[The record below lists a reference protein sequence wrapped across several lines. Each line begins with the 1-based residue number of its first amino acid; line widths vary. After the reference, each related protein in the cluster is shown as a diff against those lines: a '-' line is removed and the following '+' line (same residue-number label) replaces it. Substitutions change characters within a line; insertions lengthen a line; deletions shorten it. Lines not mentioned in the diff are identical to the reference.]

1 MKSAI
6 FSIDIFNDLSY
17 KGRVAL
23 AESTKNPEI
32 LILLAEDSYQY
43 VRGQVVQNV
52 NTPIYILV
60 KMLEEYDGVS
70 WSLKTEDHYSGY
82 KKENIEK
89 NLTLAQK
96 IRMYSFNTFDD
107 YYNPNSEVMKTT
119 VLGVRVC
126 RTVKNRFFDF
136 CEKEKLPARKVITYL
151 IENFLDKYE
160 D

>member
-1 MKSAI
+1 MVENNNQQFQKI
-6 FSIDIFNDLSY
+6 LFDLNE
-17 KGRVAL
+17 RVYDL
-23 AESTKNPEI
+23 EQKTKQ
-32 LILLAEDSYQY
+32 DSKQ
-43 VRGQVVQNV
+43 
-52 NTPIYILV
+52 
-60 KMLEEYDGVS
+60 LEELALLKEKVN
-70 WSLKTEDHYSGY
+70 SLIFFQNLLEQQQKQEQQ
-82 KKENIEK
+82 KENIEK

-126 RTVKNRFFDF
+126 RTVKNRFFNF